1 VQETNVQ
8 VQSNAPAANTASMR
22 TLRQVIDTTLPLVG
36 TGILLGVAFFKYELR
51 DAAFVVLGVFL
62 MEVGIWKLA
71 HKLLPNQR
79 KYHALRTKADQ
90 FLALVR
96 HLNRVALRV
105 KENDTPENRQAVE
118 EIRQKMHHMVDRMTA
133 VAGKTD
139 AELAVAAKMTQ
150 EKDFA
155 GVAT

>member
-1 VQETNVQ
+1 VQ
-8 VQSNAPAANTASMR
+8 VQSNEPEANTAGVR
-22 TLRQVIDTTLPLVG
+22 TLRQVIDTTLPFVG
-36 TGILLGVAFFKYELR
+36 TGILLGVAFFKYELQ
-51 DAAFVVLGVFL
+51 DAALVVLGVFL

-79 KYHALRTKADQ
+79 RYYALRTQADQ

-96 HLNRVALRV
+96 HLNKVALRV
-105 KENDTPENRQAVE
+105 KENDTPANRQSVE
-118 EIRQKMHHMVDRMTA
+118 DIRQKMYHMVDRMTA

-139 AELAVAAKMTQ
+139 TELAAEARLTWKNDVV
-150 EKDFA
+150 